1 MAASGRTKNSAKSGT
16 LAVFVWQGK
25 NMHDDFDI
33 PVEKLILTQMAYM
46 NAGVNGI
53 IVGLLFGI
61 GIFAATNFLL
71 LKGGEVVGPHLA
83 LLGEFFF
90 GYSVSFK
97 GSLVGFAYGFGT
109 GYLTGYLFSI
119 LYNWVARWRELA
131 AKRIKGE

>member
-1 MAASGRTKNSAKSGT
+1 
-16 LAVFVWQGK
+16 
-25 NMHDDFDI
+25 MHDDFDI